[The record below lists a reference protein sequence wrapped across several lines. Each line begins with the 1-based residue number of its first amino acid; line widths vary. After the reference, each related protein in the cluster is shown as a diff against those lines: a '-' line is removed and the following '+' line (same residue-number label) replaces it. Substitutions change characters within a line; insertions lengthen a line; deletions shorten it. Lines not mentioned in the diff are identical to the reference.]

1 MQKNSIYAVPGMNLV
16 DSNTSNLI
24 VGHRVTMLTTEPHS
38 LLPFSLWVKSI
49 EIYKNGIQT
58 TAGINLKTT
67 ELFLKEIVIL
77 I

>member
-1 MQKNSIYAVPGMNLV
+1 
-16 DSNTSNLI
+16 
-24 VGHRVTMLTTEPHS
+24 MLTTEPHS